1 MVLQFI
7 KRDPA
12 WKLTPGF
19 TAVAAVAAAIHAFQH
34 QSWLP
39 MMLIFPIYIV
49 LFTRVMPHQRVT
61 FFEAALPVSGRDLFQ
76 ARCLALMGMIWL
88 PALAATAMLLLAGG
102 GAHEI
107 ADIAIVAL
115 VLTLSVLLTLSVRI
129 KEFAAPSWLAMCSPG
144 VGAMAIPLVTSGQ
157 PALVVAICAVT
168 VLAVAA
174 FVWSA
179 VPEGFQCAPSDA
191 RVRRRSRGSA
201 TPAIAWW
208 PVIRSL
214 LPWQTAIFI
223 PISLIWS
230 TTGEWIFAPMYLM
243 MSYNQTRISTRWTFA
258 LPIRRRVLLSASVL
272 PLLLVLAGGAEIGML
287 TGKAQP
293 LRDLIRLGDP
303 QHFQT
308 SGAIDV
314 WVNRAFWRYA
324 PGGRIPLVRAP
335 WGETTQPEA
344 QRVAGLTFYNPYSVG
359 QQNSPQ
365 FQDWQW
371 ARATERIYGR
381 PVAGRDLKKSVDA
394 GLRPVTLW
402 PRMQVLSLL
411 FIVASG
417 LLWAWAIEMFSWQRW
432 SRVSTVV
439 RNTFTYSIV
448 MVPVGLL
455 LADILLSSGPGT
467 ISRSLLIGGL
477 LRLSEILPDNLALV
491 AMLGLVPLAGMW
503 WVLERQAAVAEIPT
517 QPVRSGGI
525 FDRS

>member
-76 ARCLALMGMIWL
+76 ARCLALLGMIWL

-102 GAHEI
+102 GGHDI

-115 VLTLSVLLTLSVRI
+115 VLTLSVLVTLSVRI
-129 KEFAAPSWLAMCSPG
+129 REFAAPSWLAMCSP
-144 VGAMAIPLVTSGQ
+144 VIAALTIPLLTLGQ
-157 PALVVAICAVT
+157 PLLVAGICAAAV
-168 VLAVAA
+168 VVVGGLA
-174 FVWSA
+174 WSA
-179 VPEGFQCAPSDA
+179 VPEGFQCGSPDA
-191 RVRRRSRGSA
+191 RVQRRTRGKA
-201 TPAIAWW
+201 APAIPWW

-258 LPIRRRVLLSASVL
+258 LPVRRRVLLAASVL

-293 LRDLIRLGDP
+293 SRDLIRLGDSE
-303 QHFQT
+303 HFRT
-308 SGAIDV
+308 SDGIDV

-324 PGGRIPLVRAP
+324 PGGLIPVVQAP

-381 PVAGRDLKKSVDA
+381 PVAGRDLKKAVDA
-394 GLRPVTLW
+394 GLRPVTLS
-402 PRMQVLSLL
+402 PRMQVLSVL
-411 FIVASG
+411 FIVASA
-417 LLWAWAIEMFSWQRW
+417 LMWAWAIEMFSWQGW
-432 SRVSTVV
+432 TRVSTAV

-455 LADILLSSGPGT
+455 LADIVLASGPGT
-467 ISRSLLIGGL
+467 VSRSLLIGGL
-477 LRLSEILPDNLALV
+477 LRLSETLPDNLALV

-503 WVLERQAAVAEIPT
+503 WMLERQAAVAEIPA
-517 QPVRSGGI
+517 QPARTGGI